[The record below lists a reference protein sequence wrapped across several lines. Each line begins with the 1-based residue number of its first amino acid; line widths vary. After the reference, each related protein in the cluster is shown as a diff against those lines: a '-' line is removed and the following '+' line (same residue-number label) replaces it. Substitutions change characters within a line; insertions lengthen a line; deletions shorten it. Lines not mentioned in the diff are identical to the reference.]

1 MNNYV
6 RYESLGLSDDF
17 MFWHVM
23 DDEEIMKHTLEHL
36 LKIKISRIEK
46 VQPQRVFDIEPDT
59 KGIRLDVFV
68 EDDQKNRYAIE
79 MQKSTTYN
87 LSRRSRYYHS
97 MMDLDL
103 MSKGEDYENLRDSV
117 VIFICDFDPFK
128 LKKYRYTFEQLCLED
143 RELYLQDGRTTI
155 FLSTAGENDADA
167 EPWLIEFLRYV
178 ENSSSEVAESC
189 ESELV
194 KMIHR
199 SLETVRN
206 DSARRGEYMK
216 LRERLKENRELG
228 RAEGI
233 FEGIF
238 IEKIR
243 IIRKYHLKGH
253 DLAFIVDLVDEN
265 KDMVEKIIG
274 IIESDSDMS
283 DAAIAEA
290 VLRVPDSFN

>member
-1 MNNYV
+1 MNEKV
-6 RYESLGLSDDF
+6 KYESLGLSDDF

-23 DDEEIMKHTLEHL
+23 DDEEIMTHTLEHL

-46 VQPQRVFDIEPDT
+46 VQPQRVFDIEPDS

-68 EDDQKNRYAIE
+68 EDDLKNRYAIE

-87 LSRRSRYYHS
+87 LPRRSRYYHS

-103 MSKGEDYENLRDSV
+103 MSKGEEYENLRDSV
-117 VIFICDFDPFK
+117 VIFICDFDPFAG
-128 LKKYRYTFEQLCLED
+128 KKYRYTFESQC
-143 RELYLQDGRTTI
+143 REKADLILKDGKKTI
-155 FLSTAGENDADA
+155 FLSTAGEDDKDT
-167 EPWLIEFLRYV
+167 ETWLIEFLRYV

-199 SLETVRN
+199 KLETVRS

-228 RAEGI
+228 RE
-233 FEGIF
+233 EGIF
-238 IEKIR
+238 IERIR
-243 IIRKYHLKGH
+243 LIRKLHLDGYDVVFIS
-253 DLAFIVDLVDEN
+253 DLMDEN
-265 KDMVEKIIG
+265 RDLIEKVIG
-274 IIESDSDMS
+274 MIESDPDME
-283 DAAIAEA
+283 DAAIAEVILSQA
-290 VLRVPDSFN
+290 DF